1 MKSVSFYRR
10 GGLRVRR
17 SGLTDS
23 SGVANILRM
32 NGLPGQLSHE
42 EAFLVAEAKGDILAV
57 LAYRVEA
64 QRLSLGIMAADPW
77 ANEGALARLLYAEA
91 HSLARELGLREVR
104 ALANVYG
111 YYSHTVGYR
120 KRAGG
125 WQLRTDRPLE
135 LRDELPE
142 KGWRRLLALFG
153 WAAAGVPFFSAFD
166 GRRNDLPL

>member
-1 MKSVSFYRR
+1 MESESLYRR
-10 GGLRVRR
+10 GALRVRR

-91 HSLARELGLREVR
+91 HSLARELGLKEVR
-104 ALANVYG
+104 ALPNVYG
-111 YYSHTVGYR
+111 VYCHTVGYR

-135 LRDELPE
+135 LRDKLPE
-142 KGWRRLLALFG
+142 KGWWRLLALLG

-166 GRRNDLPL
+166 SRQNDLPL

>member
-1 MKSVSFYRR
+1 M
-10 GGLRVRR
+10 
-17 SGLTDS
+17 
-23 SGVANILRM
+23 RM

-111 YYSHTVGYR
+111 DYSHTVGYR

-135 LRDELPE
+135 LRDKLPE
-142 KGWRRLLALFG
+142 KGWWRLLTLLG

-166 GRRNDLPL
+166 SKRNDLPL

>member
-1 MKSVSFYRR
+1 MEPVSFYRR
-10 GGLRVRR
+10 GALRVRR

-23 SGVANILRM
+23 SEVAKLLRM
-32 NGLPGQLSHE
+32 NGMRGQLSCE
-42 EAFLVAEAKGDILAV
+42 EAFLVAEAKGDFLAV

-64 QRLSLGIMAADPW
+64 QRLSLGIIATDPW
-77 ANEGALARLLYAEA
+77 ANESTLARLLYAEA

-111 YYSHTVGYR
+111 DYRHAAGYR

-125 WQLRTDRPLE
+125 WQLRTDRPLD
-135 LRDELPE
+135 LSDRLPE
-142 KGWRRLLALFG
+142 KGWRRLLTLLG
-153 WAAAGVPFFSAFD
+153 WAAASVPFFSAFD

>member
-1 MKSVSFYRR
+1 MEPVSFYRR
-10 GGLRVRR
+10 DGLRVRR

-32 NGLPGQLSHE
+32 NGVPGKLSQK

-64 QRLSLGIMAADPW
+64 QHLSLGIMAADPW
-77 ANEGALARLLYAEA
+77 ASEASLASLLYAEA

-111 YYSHTVGYR
+111 DYPHAVGYR
-120 KRAGG
+120 RRAGG

-142 KGWRRLLALFG
+142 KGWRRLLALLG
-153 WAAAGVPFFSAFD
+153 RAGAGVPFFSAFD
-166 GRRNDLPL
+166 GRRDDLPL

>member
-1 MKSVSFYRR
+1 MEPESLYRR
-10 GGLRVRR
+10 GALRVRR

-32 NGLPGQLSHE
+32 NGVPGQLSHE
-42 EAFLVAEAKGDILAV
+42 EAFLVVEVKGDILAV

-77 ANEGALARLLYAEA
+77 ANEGALARPLYAEA

-104 ALANVYG
+104 ALTNVYG
-111 YYSHTVGYR
+111 DYLHAVGYR

-142 KGWRRLLALFG
+142 KGWRRLLALLG
-153 WAAAGVPFFSAFD
+153 WAAASVPFLSAFD